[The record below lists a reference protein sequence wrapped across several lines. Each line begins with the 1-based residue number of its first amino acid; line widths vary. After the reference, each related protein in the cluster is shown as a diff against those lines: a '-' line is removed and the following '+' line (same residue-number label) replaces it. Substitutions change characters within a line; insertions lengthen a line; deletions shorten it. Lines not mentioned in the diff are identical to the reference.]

1 MNLFDHSLNVLIKMD
16 DYEFVLMS
24 NVFLHLSVKFDLLN
38 LLIDN
43 LNLQVIHIEHLQLVL
58 MLKEHLNNELLDFFF
73 YLKINK
79 INLDHQMVVC
89 QLNIDI

>member
-1 MNLFDHSLNVLIKMD
+1 MD